1 MRLKKNN
8 FDLQFALLCFVR
20 YSTLKKINQ
29 DVHYRMTEK
38 LQSYYL
44 SKVEPFRSCLLALR
58 EIILDHNP
66 KTPKPQIIELLLV

>member
-1 MRLKKNN
+1 MLCQVFN
-8 FDLQFALLCFVR
+8 F
-20 YSTLKKINQ
+20 KKINQ

-66 KTPKPQIIELLLV
+66 VITETQKYFMPCFCYKKDHLLSMDG